1 MDERRLS
8 YFLAIVEAGG
18 VTAAATRL
26 HVAQPSLSQA
36 LRSLERELG
45 ATLFDRVGRG
55 LQLTSAGRAL
65 IGPARQALLAIDA
78 ARDAVREIADVLAGE
93 LSIAALAT
101 LAADPLAEL
110 VGRFRVAHP
119 GVTVQ
124 IAEAES
130 GADAGRLVAE
140 GARELGLVHLPLA
153 RTGLV
158 ATPLGSQELLFV
170 LPPGAAPD
178 PRPLTRG
185 RAAVDAADR
194 DGARDL
200 DARAARAGVRRRRRR
215 TGDRRRDD
223 GARGDR
229 PARPRRRR
237 RRAPAGGARAR
248 RRTPRGT
255 RAGRTAAAD
264 EGDRPGQP
272 AGPALGGGA
281 RVHRARRARG
291 TKITNLLD

>member
-8 YFLAIVEAGG
+8 YFLAIVEAGS
-18 VTAAATRL
+18 VTAAAARL

-36 LRSLERELG
+36 LRALERELG

-65 IGPARQALLAIDA
+65 IGPARQALLALDA
-78 ARDAVREIADVLAGE
+78 ARDAVTEIADVLAGE

-124 IAEAES
+124 IGEAES

-140 GARELGLVHLPLA
+140 GTRELGLVHLPLA
-153 RTGLV
+153 RTRLE

-170 LPPGAAPD
+170 LPPGGELD
-178 PRPLTRG
+178 RRPLTP
-185 RAAVDAADR
+185 AALCSMPLIVTAPGTSTRELLEQAFAAAGVVPAIAVQTTAR
-194 DGARDL
+194 EAIVPLVLAGAGAALLPGALAREAERRGARV
-200 DARAARAGVRRRRRR
+200 RAAR
-215 TGDRRRDD
+215 
-223 GARGDR
+223 DR
-229 PARPRRRR
+229 PR
-237 RRAPAGGARAR
+237 
-248 RRTPRGT
+248 
-255 RAGRTAAAD
+255 
-264 EGDRPGQP
+264 QP
-272 AGPALGGGA
+272 AGPAVVGGA
-281 RVHRARRARG
+281 RLHGDRRPRG
-291 TKITNLLD
+291 QRSLT

>member
-1 MDERRLS
+1 MDERRLG

-18 VTAAATRL
+18 VTAAGTRL

-36 LRSLERELG
+36 LRGLERELG

-65 IGPARQALLAIDA
+65 IGPARQALLALDA
-78 ARDAVREIADVLAGE
+78 ARDAVHEIADVLAGE

-124 IAEAES
+124 IGEAES

-153 RTGLV
+153 AHAPGGDAARQLRSCCSCCRPAASSTG
-158 ATPLGSQELLFV
+158 GRSR
-170 LPPGAAPD
+170 
-178 PRPLTRG
+178 RPLC
-185 RAAVDAADR
+185 
-194 DGARDL
+194 ARC
-200 DARAARAGVRRRRRR
+200 R
-215 TGDRRRDD
+215 
-223 GARGDR
+223 
-229 PARPRRRR
+229 
-237 RRAPAGGARAR
+237 
-248 RRTPRGT
+248 
-255 RAGRTAAAD
+255 
-264 EGDRPGQP
+264 
-272 AGPALGGGA
+272 
-281 RVHRARRARG
+281 
-291 TKITNLLD
+291 